1 MTPRTVI
8 VGGGL
13 AGLAA
18 ATALAER
25 GIDVTLLESRPR
37 LGGRAGSFLDRATG
51 EQIDNCQHVSM
62 GCCTNFRHFCETLG
76 LSRFLH
82 TARELFFIGPGRIG
96 PDRQNQETERP
107 RIDRFSAARLPA
119 PLHLWPALR
128 RLSYLSRNDLRAIS
142 KGLRALVRTT
152 PFLSRQQS
160 SGKAFYQWL
169 EEHGQS
175 PAAIERFWQVVLV
188 SALGES
194 LDRIDLR
201 HARKVFVDAFL
212 TNRHGADVQIPTV
225 PLDDFYGDSLTGWLR
240 HRGAVVRMQAGVEQ
254 VVIEN
259 ERAREVRL
267 RDDEPITAD
276 HFVIAVPH
284 HRVLS
289 LLPDPLRRHPQLA
302 GIDRLESAPISSV
315 HLWFDRP
322 ITRLPHAVLIGR
334 LSQWVFNRSIL
345 TQTSEPGRQPG
356 DANGP
361 QAAPS
366 ENRFYYQ
373 VVISA
378 SRDIIGRPREE
389 TIAEVVDELRA
400 IFAAAGPAR
409 LLHSRLVTEHK
420 AVFSVRP
427 GADDL
432 RPQQQSP
439 IANLQLA
446 GDWTQTGWPATMEG
460 AVRSGYRAAENILT
474 QLGRP
479 EQILQPDLPVSLL
492 SRLLLRL

>member
-1 MTPRTVI
+1 VTPRTVI

-18 ATALAER
+18 GTALAGR
-25 GIDVTLLESRPR
+25 GIDVTLLESRSR
-37 LGGRAGSFLDRATG
+37 LGGRAGSFLDRETG

-82 TARELFFIGPGRIG
+82 TARELFFIGPGQVG
-96 PDRQNQETERP
+96 LNGHDDGTDRP

-119 PLHLWPALR
+119 PLHLWPALK
-128 RLSYLSRNDLRAIS
+128 RLSYLSRDDLRAIS
-142 KGLRALVRTT
+142 KGLRALVRISSSS
-152 PFLSRQQS
+152 SRQQP
-160 SGKAFYQWL
+160 SGDAFDQWL
-169 EEHGQS
+169 QEHGQT

-194 LDRIDLR
+194 LDRIDPR

-225 PLDDFYGDSLTGWLR
+225 PLDDFYGDSLTDWLR
-240 HRGAVVRMQAGVEQ
+240 QRGAVVRMQTGVQQVVVENEQ
-254 VVIEN
+254 V
-259 ERAREVRL
+259 REVRL
-267 RDDEPITAD
+267 RDGERIVAD

-289 LLPDPLRRHPQLA
+289 LLPEPLRQHPQLA

-334 LSQWVFNRSIL
+334 LSQWVFNRSAL
-345 TQTSEPGRQPG
+345 TQTSGSGRQPK
-356 DANGP
+356 DASGP
-361 QAAPS
+361 QAAS
-366 ENRFYYQ
+366 SDDRFYYQ

-378 SRDIIGRPREE
+378 SRDIIRRPREE
-389 TIAEVVDELRA
+389 VIAEVVDELRS
-400 IFAAAGPAR
+400 IFAAAGTAR

-427 GADDL
+427 GSDDL
-432 RPQQQSP
+432 RPPQQSP
-439 IANLQLA
+439 IANLQFA

-479 EQILQPDLPVSLL
+479 EPILQPDLPVSLL